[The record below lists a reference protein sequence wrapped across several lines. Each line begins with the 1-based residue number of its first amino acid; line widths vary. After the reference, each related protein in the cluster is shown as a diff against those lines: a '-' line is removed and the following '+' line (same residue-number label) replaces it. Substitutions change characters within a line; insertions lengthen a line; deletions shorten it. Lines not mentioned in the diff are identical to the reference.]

1 MPDSFVSFRKKI
13 VIFVLFTAVA
23 LLFFA
28 EHSKGNSALNGKK
41 DNYLNLSIKKCAA
54 LFAIYPKALSRELGL
69 SFKKA
74 GDKPLVSLGVT
85 KERLQH
91 SIAHILSHRPKP
103 YKYVLYFLFS
113 LWGIIYLRNKTL
125 RNDESVNWRTLTLIL
140 SVLMLGFASGKSPN
154 PMEGTVKVFKTLA
167 GLYPS
172 LWPKLL
178 AFFFFLFLA
187 FIGNK
192 IVCGWACPFGALQE
206 LAYGL
211 SEGRKKVRCKI
222 PRWLSLLSRLGLFVA
237 MLLLLFGIVGGKK
250 GYVLYH
256 PINPFNLFNLDIEG
270 LPMWI
275 VIVGSIVGGIV
286 FYRPFC
292 RLICPFGLVS
302 FFVEKLSF
310 QRIRVSDEPCTDCGV
325 CAKVCPT
332 DSAANYIAGSSIADD
347 CFSCARCL
355 DVCPTSAIQY
365 GRQPNKVD

>member
-1 MPDSFVSFRKKI
+1 MPRSFNSLKKKLI
-13 VIFVLFTAVA
+13 VFVLFAAAA

-28 EHSKGNSALNGKK
+28 EHSRGNSSVNWNQK
-41 DNYLNLSIKKCAA
+41 DYLSLSITKCAA
-54 LFAIYPKALSRELGL
+54 LFKLHPKALARELEL
-69 SFKKA
+69 PFKKA
-74 GDKPLVSLGVT
+74 GDKPLASLGIS
-85 KERLQH
+85 KEKLQH
-91 SIAHILSHRPKP
+91 AISHILSHRPKP
-103 YKYVLYFLFS
+103 YKYVLYLFFS
-113 LWGIIYLRNKTL
+113 LWGIFYLVGETIRK
-125 RNDESVNWRTLTLIL
+125 DEAINWRTLSLIL

-178 AFFFFLFLA
+178 AFLFFIFLA

-211 SEGRKKVRCKI
+211 SERFKKQRLKI

-237 MLLLLFGIVGGKK
+237 MLLLLFGLVGGRK

-256 PINPFNLFNLDIEG
+256 PINPFNLFNFDIEG
-270 LPMWI
+270 TPMWI
-275 VIVGSIVGGIV
+275 VIVGSLVGGVIV
-286 FYRPFC
+286 YRPFC

-310 QRIRVSDEPCTDCGV
+310 YRIRVNQEACTNCLV
-325 CAKVCPT
+325 CAKACPT
-332 DSAANYIAGSSIADD
+332 DSAGDYITNSSLPDD

-355 DVCPTSAIQY
+355 DKCPTSALRY
-365 GRQPNKVD
+365 DRH